1 MSNDKT
7 HNQQTKTHNQ
17 RMRYDHT
24 PAYAAYL
31 EAVKASDDIK
41 AASKAFIDSLDSDDR
56 ERIETLYHEVTYTR
70 RRYPGNLMYCWALHP
85 LFTAAPL
92 DPWPA
97 ARYPK
102 VVVMA
107 DLAIRDAAA
116 REMCD

>member
-41 AASKAFIDSLDSDDR
+41 AASKAFIDSLDSD
-56 ERIETLYHEVTYTR
+56 
-70 RRYPGNLMYCWALHP
+70 NA
-85 LFTAAPL
+85 
-92 DPWPA
+92 
-97 ARYPK
+97 
-102 VVVMA
+102 
-107 DLAIRDAAA
+107 
-116 REMCD
+116 